1 MLNRRQRHILK
12 YLIDNERFVAV
23 RDLAEMYKVSERSI
37 RYDLDAIDYDVKK
50 NGLAL
55 DRHKQRG
62 VRLVLPKEERDR
74 WLNRLAGEPDYSNR
88 LSAEE
93 RRNTILGVLF
103 HQHRPVSSTDLADLL
118 HVSRRTVVKDLKRV
132 EAWLEQHQLSLTYV
146 QNKGFRITGSERD
159 VRMALADLVS
169 KQPHDYRDF
178 PFKMTGLADEHLDV
192 VRDAVFE
199 HVRTLPY
206 ELTDSS
212 LDGLIF
218 HIAVA
223 LQRLRKGHEITM
235 PERELAELKSTEE
248 FKVSRSIAK
257 SIASGLN
264 VPIPEAEAGYMTL
277 HLLGAKLVHK
287 HFPVSGSL
295 EEPVK
300 RFIQETGARLGTD
313 LTKDRQLIQGLMIH
327 LRPTLY
333 RLKFNLRLNN
343 PLKDEIMHEYTPIV
357 EAIDHSV
364 SILEDAFHTSFNDD
378 ERAYLALHIGAA
390 LERQS
395 VAAERKQRILLVC
408 GSGVGTAQ
416 LLLSRIRR
424 YFPDLEIVDTRPLY
438 HVTPEWLQQEQVDW
452 IISTIPIHGL
462 PVPHIVVNPFLT
474 VQDRQ
479 KITSLLQHAQENQA
493 EERMAGPVLEDVLAP
508 ELIRLDVEVE
518 NWQEAVRQ
526 AGQLLVDHNQ
536 VEPRYV
542 DAMVHMVEENGPYIV
557 IDKGVA
563 MPHARPEDGVKSLG
577 LSLLRLSNPVN
588 FGHEKNDP
596 VKLVIGLSSVD
607 AEMHLNA
614 LRQLARLLSDKQ
626 NKEVLL
632 TGGKQ
637 KILDKVQEASQT

>member
-12 YLIDNERFVAV
+12 YLIDHERFVTV
-23 RDLAEMYKVSERSI
+23 RDLAEKYKVSERSI
-37 RYDLDAIDYDVKK
+37 RYDLDAIAYDVKK

-55 DRHKQRG
+55 DRHKHRG
-62 VRLVLPKEERDR
+62 VRFVLPKEERGR
-74 WLNRLAGEPDYSNR
+74 WLHRLAGEPDYSNR

-93 RRNTILGVLF
+93 RRDTILGVLF

-118 HVSRRTVVKDLKRV
+118 YVSRRTVVKDLKRV
-132 EAWLEQHQLSLTYV
+132 EAWLKSHRLSLTYV
-146 QNKGFRITGSERD
+146 QNKGFRITGAERD
-159 VRMALADLVS
+159 VRKALAYLVS
-169 KQPHDYRDF
+169 NRSHDDRDL
-178 PFKMTGLADEHLDV
+178 PFKLTGLADEHLDL
-192 VRDAVFE
+192 VREAVFE

-235 PERELAELKSTEE
+235 PERELAELRSTQE
-248 FKVSRSIAK
+248 FKVSQSIAH
-257 SIASGLN
+257 SIASRLR
-264 VPIPEAEAGYMTL
+264 VSIPEAEAGYMTL
-277 HLLGAKLVHK
+277 HLLGAKLLHK
-287 HFPVSGSL
+287 HAPVSISL
-295 EEPVK
+295 EGPVK
-300 RFIQETGARLGTD
+300 HFIRETGARLGTD
-313 LTKDRQLIQGLMIH
+313 LTKDRQLMRGLMVH

-343 PLKDEIMHEYTPIV
+343 PLKDDIMQEYTPIV
-357 EAIDHSV
+357 EAIAHSV
-364 SILEDAFHTSFNDD
+364 PILEDAFQVSFNDD

-395 VAAERKQRILLVC
+395 GVKRRPRVLLVC

-416 LLLSRIRR
+416 LLLGRIKR
-424 YFPDLEIVDTRPLY
+424 YFPNLDIVDTCPLY
-438 HVTPEWLQQEQVDW
+438 HMSPEWLQQKDVDW
-452 IISTIPIHGL
+452 IISTIPIDGL
-462 PVPHIVVNPFLT
+462 PVPHIIVNPFLT

-479 KITSLLQHAQENQA
+479 KIASRIQQEQENQA

-508 ELIRLDVEVE
+508 ELIKLDVEVE

-526 AGQLLVDHNQ
+526 AGQLLIDHNH

-542 DAMVHMVEENGPYIV
+542 DAMVRMVEENGPYIV
-557 IDKGVA
+557 IDQGVA

-588 FGHEKNDP
+588 FGHDKNDP
-596 VKLVIGLSSVD
+596 VKLVICLSSVD

-614 LRQLARLLSDKQ
+614 LRQLASILSDNENKQ
-626 NKEVLL
+626 ILL
-632 TGGKQ
+632 TGGKEA
-637 KILDKVQEASQT
+637 ILEKVQEVSQI